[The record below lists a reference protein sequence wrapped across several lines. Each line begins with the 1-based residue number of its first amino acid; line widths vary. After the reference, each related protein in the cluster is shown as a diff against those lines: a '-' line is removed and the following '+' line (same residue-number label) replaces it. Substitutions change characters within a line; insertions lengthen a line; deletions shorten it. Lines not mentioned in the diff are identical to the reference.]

1 MKQRG
6 FFDENDRLKE
16 LSLLGDPLERLNL
29 VINWESFR
37 PKLTKV
43 FKKEAKGPGGR
54 HPYDYIVMFKV
65 LILQRLYNISDAQ
78 AEYQIKDRLSFMR
91 FLVYSAQPCQ
101 SFRT

>member
-16 LSLLGDPLERLNL
+16 LSFLGDPLERLNL

-43 FKKEAKGPGGR
+43 FKKEAKGPGG
-54 HPYDYIVMFKV
+54 
-65 LILQRLYNISDAQ
+65 
-78 AEYQIKDRLSFMR
+78 
-91 FLVYSAQPCQ
+91 
-101 SFRT
+101 